1 MFVLAGLLS
10 AVTARGILGLAGRD
24 GGLALIVL
32 VAPVA
37 EEVIKTGLALLLG
50 ADVFLTHVVFGGA
63 ELVADFSGGRG
74 IWPGLAAL
82 ALHSLLGFVTAWF
95 LAYAGMAAVVP
106 AAMLHAMWNYT
117 ALRLW

>member
-1 MFVLAGLLS
+1 MFVLAGLL
-10 AVTARGILGLAGRD
+10 AAATARGILGLVGRD
-24 GGLALIVL
+24 GGLTLTVL

-37 EEVIKTGLALLLG
+37 EEVTKTGLALLLG

-95 LAYAGMAAVVP
+95 LAYAGVAAVAP
-106 AAMLHAMWNYT
+106 AVMLHVLWNY
-117 ALRLW
+117 AAVRLF